1 MAGRLDLPSPI
12 TSSKLSLRSSQSGVS
27 SSSPCASPFKGS
39 SLRLTK
45 TSSAPSA
52 PPTFAPLP
60 PRALPPRLSLVSS
73 SAVPRVVASAAAA
86 SPADFPAPGLG
97 PGEPPFNI
105 NTEELQEELS
115 RAFRC
120 AKKQSKVALRKL
132 ADGTAGALRSA
143 QSKVAEFE
151 RENDLRGKAREAV
164 GAANERLEEVA
175 FEAER
180 HAFRFD
186 AQFGVSSRVEEMKR
200 TVVGAA
206 YDADCNWRIRQRMRD
221 VIKEIQY
228 QLPKYLKRWGEFRT
242 TPAGQLAMPFPYI
255 RLTLPLLF
263 PRQFIHNVW
272 LLIPGWLARIFLW
285 SLCILPL
292 LPSFS
297 QSLLLLFLVFPYIR
311 LTLPLLFPRQFI
323 VFAWLLISGWLAQIF
338 LWSLC
343 IVPLLPLLAR
353 ALAKAAFVEGDCPS
367 CGVRFI
373 GPRRELLICRGC
385 HHVVW
390 TPKGWGSPRGA
401 QSTASGSSSS
411 TTSSGSSSSSSSDK
425 SSSSRGKNRSARGT
439 ENAEVDIIDVVAISP
454 AAA

>member
-242 TPAGQLAMPFPYI
+242 TPAGQLAM
-255 RLTLPLLF
+255 
-263 PRQFIHNVW
+263 
-272 LLIPGWLARIFLW
+272 
-285 SLCILPL
+285 
-292 LPSFS
+292 
-297 QSLLLLFLVFPYIR
+297 
-311 LTLPLLFPRQFI
+311 FI